1 MTTARKTSGDT
12 PVCPV
17 HFVDGEDAGAAKP
30 VIDLDLQAPE
40 FAKQNY
46 AVYEEVLDKCPV
58 AWSSEN
64 GGYWFMTGYAP
75 VFEAT
80 KDDYTFVSGKGAGLS
95 QRPEESRDSGTL
107 AIPIETDP
115 PDTIPYRQ
123 VTLAKFSPKSV
134 AQLEPEIRR
143 MANEL
148 IDEFIESGEGDLVKQ
163 LSTPLP
169 ARTILRMLGM
179 DEGRWPDWVS
189 WIHTFVHETGDE
201 SMQSLQKLM
210 VELVTEIRTR
220 QHTGAPGDDLL
231 GAIMTGE
238 VHGRPMSESEQM
250 RYLLLMLLGG
260 MDTTSGLTGN
270 SLEKIA
276 ADPELRR
283 KLIDQRELL
292 RSATEE
298 FLRHGT
304 PTQGLGRTV
313 AKDVEFHG
321 QQLKAGDK
329 VMLMWAASNRDP
341 EEFDDPDVIDIER
354 HPNRHMAFGVGL
366 HRCLG
371 SNLARTMFQVMIDE
385 ILNRL
390 PDFEL
395 TVDEVP
401 RFDNA
406 SNVYAPTSFPV
417 RFTPGPRMYP
427 ASS

>member
-1 MTTARKTSGDT
+1 MTARQTSGA

-17 HFVDGEDAGAAKP
+17 TFVDGHGAAKP
-30 VIDLDLQAPE
+30 VIDLNLQAAD

-46 AVYEEVLDKCPV
+46 AIYDELLQTCPV
-58 AWSSEN
+58 AWSTEN
-64 GGYWFMTGYAP
+64 GGFWFLSGYAA

-80 KDDYTFVSGKGAGLS
+80 KDDYTFISSLGAGLGA
-95 QRPEESRDSGTL
+95 RPQESGGSGAL

-115 PDTIPYRQ
+115 PDTVPYRQ
-123 VTLAKFSPKSV
+123 VTIAKFSPKSV
-134 AQLEPEIRR
+134 DRLEPEIRR

-179 DEGRWPDWVS
+179 DESRWPDWVL
-189 WIHTFVHETGDE
+189 WIHTFVHEHGETALGALR
-201 SMQSLQKLM
+201 QLM
-210 VELVTEIRTR
+210 AEITSEIRTR
-220 QHTGAPGDDLL
+220 QQTGAPGEDLL
-231 GAIMTGE
+231 GAIITGE
-238 VHGRPMSESEQM
+238 VHGQPMSESEQL
-250 RYLLLMLLGG
+250 RYVLLMLLGG

-270 SLEKIA
+270 SLERIA
-276 ADPELRR
+276 ADPALRR
-283 KLIDQRELL
+283 KLIERRDLL

-298 FLRHGT
+298 FLRHCT

-313 AKDVEFHG
+313 SKDVEFHG
-321 QQLKAGDK
+321 QRLRAGDRI
-329 VMLMWAASNRDP
+329 MLMWAAANRDP
-341 EEFDDPDVIDIER
+341 TEFDDPDTIDIER

-371 SNLARTMFQVMIDE
+371 SNLARTMFQVMLDE
-385 ILNRL
+385 ILDRL

-395 TVDEVP
+395 TVAEVP

-406 SNVYAPTSFPV
+406 SNVYAPTAFPV
-417 RFTPGPRMYP
+417 RFTPGPRMY
-427 ASS
+427 SIS

>member
-1 MTTARKTSGDT
+1 MTASKAGGDA

-17 HFVDGEDAGAAKP
+17 TFVDGGDGGAAKP
-30 VIDLDLQAPE
+30 VIDLDLRAPE
-40 FAKQNY
+40 FARQNY
-46 AVYEEVLDKCPV
+46 AIYEELLEKCPV
-58 AWSSEN
+58 AWSTETE
-64 GGYWFMTGYAP
+64 GFWFLSGYAA
-75 VFEAT
+75 VFDAT
-80 KDDYTFVSGKGAGLS
+80 KDDDTFISGAGAGLGA
-95 QRPEESRDSGTL
+95 RARESSDYGTL

-115 PDTIPYRQ
+115 PDTMAYRQ
-123 VTLAKFSPKSV
+123 VTIGRFSPKSV
-134 AQLEPEIRR
+134 ARLEPEIRR

-148 IDEFIESGEGDLVKQ
+148 IDEFIESGEGDLVKD

-179 DEGRWPDWVS
+179 DESRWPDWVS
-189 WIHTFVHETGDE
+189 WIHTFVHQQGDTAI
-201 SMQSLQKLM
+201 QALQKLM
-210 VELVTEIRTR
+210 VELTTEIRTR
-220 QHTGAPGDDLL
+220 TQTGEPGDDLL
-231 GAIMTGE
+231 GAIITGE
-238 VHGRPMSESEQM
+238 VHGRPMSESEQL
-250 RYLLLMLLGG
+250 RYVLLMLLGG

-270 SLEKIA
+270 SLERIA
-276 ADPELRR
+276 ADPALRR
-283 KLIDQRELL
+283 KLIERRDLL

-298 FLRHGT
+298 FLRHGS

-313 AKDVEFHG
+313 SRDVEFHG
-321 QQLKAGDK
+321 QKLKAGDR
-329 VMLMWAASNRDP
+329 VMLMWSASNRDP
-341 EEFDDPDVIDIER
+341 AEFDDPDTIDIER

-371 SNLARTMFQVMIDE
+371 SNLARTMFQVMLDE

-406 SNVYAPTSFPV
+406 SNVYAPTAFPV

>member
-1 MTTARKTSGDT
+1 MTTKESSGVT
-12 PVCPV
+12 GVCPV
-17 HFVDGEDAGAAKP
+17 TFVDGVGGVDAAKP
-30 VIDLDLQAPE
+30 VIGLDLHAPE
-40 FAKQNY
+40 FAKHNY
-46 AVYEEVLDKCPV
+46 EIYDELRASCPV
-58 AWSSEN
+58 AWSTE
-64 GGYWFMTGYAP
+64 GDGFWFLTSYGP
-75 VFEAT
+75 VYDAT
-80 KDDYTFVSGKGAGLS
+80 KDDYAFISSAGAGVDK
-95 QRPEESRDSGTL
+95 RPEGSGDTM

-115 PDTIPYRQ
+115 PDTVPYRKI
-123 VTLAKFSPKSV
+123 TIGKFSPKN
-134 AQLEPEIRR
+134 AAALEPEIRR

-169 ARTILRMLGM
+169 ARTIMRMLGM
-179 DEGRWPDWVS
+179 DESRWPDWVS
-189 WIHTFVHETGDE
+189 WIHTFVHGQGPAK
-201 SMQSLQKLM
+201 MQAMQQLM
-210 VELVTEIRTR
+210 VEITTEIHTR
-220 QHTGAPGDDLL
+220 GQAGEPGDDLL
-231 GAIMTGE
+231 SAIMTGRI
-238 VHGRPMSESEQM
+238 HDRPMSESEQL
-250 RYLLLMLLGG
+250 RYVLLMLLGG

-270 SLEKIA
+270 SLERIA

-283 KLIDQRELL
+283 KLVERRDLL

-313 AKDVEFHG
+313 SEDVEFYG
-321 QQLKAGDK
+321 QQLKAGDR
-329 VMLMWAASNRDP
+329 VMLMWAAANRDP
-341 EEFDDPDVIDIER
+341 AEFPDPGTIDIER

-406 SNVYAPTSFPV
+406 ANVYAPTAFPV

-427 ASS
+427 PPSD

>member
-1 MTTARKTSGDT
+1 MTARQT

-17 HFVDGEDAGAAKP
+17 TFVNGDGPAKP
-30 VIDLDLQAPE
+30 IIELDLRAAD
-40 FAKQNY
+40 FAKHNY
-46 AVYEEVLDKCPV
+46 AVYDELLQTCPV
-58 AWSSEN
+58 AWSTEN
-64 GGYWFMTGYAP
+64 DGYWFLSGYAA
-75 VFEAT
+75 VFDAT
-80 KDDYTFVSGKGAGLS
+80 KDDDTFISSLGAGLGA
-95 QRPEESRDSGTL
+95 RPRESVEAGAL

-115 PDTIPYRQ
+115 PDTVPYRQ
-123 VTLAKFSPKSV
+123 VTIGKFSPKSV
-134 AQLEPEIRR
+134 ARLEPEIRR

-148 IDEFIESGEGDLVKQ
+148 IDEFIESGEGDLVKG

-179 DEGRWPDWVS
+179 DESRWPDWVS
-189 WIHTFVHETGDE
+189 WIHTFVHEQGDTALGA
-201 SMQSLQKLM
+201 LQKLM
-210 VELVTEIRTR
+210 VEITTEIRTR

-231 GAIMTGE
+231 GAIITGE
-238 VHGRPMSESEQM
+238 VHGRPMSESEQL
-250 RYLLLMLLGG
+250 RYVLLMLLGG

-270 SLEKIA
+270 SLERIA
-276 ADPELRR
+276 ADPALRR
-283 KLIDQRELL
+283 KLVERRDLL

-313 AKDVEFHG
+313 SRDVEFHG
-321 QQLKAGDK
+321 QELKAGDR

-341 EEFDDPDVIDIER
+341 AEFDDPDTIDIER

-371 SNLARTMFQVMIDE
+371 SNLARTMFQVMLDE

-395 TVDEVP
+395 TVDQVP

-406 SNVYAPTSFPV
+406 SNVYAPTAFPV

-427 ASS
+427 VSS